1 MKNKRLFLLSAFLV
15 IIGTLKAQNPIITDQ
30 FTADPT
36 AKVFEGKM
44 YVYPSH
50 DIPSPIERLK
60 EWFCMADYH
69 VFSSDNLV
77 DWTDHGVILS
87 QENVPWVA
95 PDSYSMWAPECV
107 YKNGKYYF
115 YFPST
120 PKGEGKRGF
129 SIGVAIADKPYGP
142 FTPQAT
148 PIEGVNGIDP
158 CVLIDKD
165 GQGSPLPVV
174 GVPVKSRALNGLD
187 SLLSIVQMP
196 AGVPVATVAINGA
209 KNAALIAVSILA
221 LSDGEVAA
229 RLDAFRTRQTTD
241 VLKAEL

>member
-87 QENVPWVA
+87 QENVPWIA
-95 PDSYSMWAPECV
+95 PDSYSM
-107 YKNGKYYF
+107 
-115 YFPST
+115 S
-120 PKGEGKRGF
+120 
-129 SIGVAIADKPYGP
+129 GP
-142 FTPQAT
+142 RMCTQEWEVLFLL
-148 PIEGVNGIDP
+148 PIYP
-158 CVLIDKD
+158 
-165 GQGSPLPVV
+165 
-174 GVPVKSRALNGLD
+174 
-187 SLLSIVQMP
+187 
-196 AGVPVATVAINGA
+196 
-209 KNAALIAVSILA
+209 
-221 LSDGEVAA
+221 
-229 RLDAFRTRQTTD
+229 
-241 VLKAEL
+241 

>member
-87 QENVPWVA
+87 QENVPWIA
-95 PDSYSMWAPECV
+95 PDSYSMWAPEWWRAAWLLWPPLPALPPSPTPSRRWHRPV
-107 YKNGKYYF
+107 TTSWHKR
-115 YFPST
+115 PST
-120 PKGEGKRGF
+120 AAATTCW
-129 SIGVAIADKPYGP
+129 S
-142 FTPQAT
+142 TP
-148 PIEGVNGIDP
+148 
-158 CVLIDKD
+158 
-165 GQGSPLPVV
+165 
-174 GVPVKSRALNGLD
+174 
-187 SLLSIVQMP
+187 
-196 AGVPVATVAINGA
+196 
-209 KNAALIAVSILA
+209 
-221 LSDGEVAA
+221 
-229 RLDAFRTRQTTD
+229 
-241 VLKAEL
+241 

>member
-107 YKNGKYYF
+107 YSLYF
-115 YFPST
+115 D
-120 PKGEGKRGF
+120 E
-129 SIGVAIADKPYGP
+129 IQVH
-142 FTPQAT
+142 
-148 PIEGVNGIDP
+148 
-158 CVLIDKD
+158 L
-165 GQGSPLPVV
+165 
-174 GVPVKSRALNGLD
+174 
-187 SLLSIVQMP
+187 
-196 AGVPVATVAINGA
+196 A
-209 KNAALIAVSILA
+209 KT
-221 LSDGEVAA
+221 
-229 RLDAFRTRQTTD
+229 RLQ
-241 VLKAEL
+241 KHM